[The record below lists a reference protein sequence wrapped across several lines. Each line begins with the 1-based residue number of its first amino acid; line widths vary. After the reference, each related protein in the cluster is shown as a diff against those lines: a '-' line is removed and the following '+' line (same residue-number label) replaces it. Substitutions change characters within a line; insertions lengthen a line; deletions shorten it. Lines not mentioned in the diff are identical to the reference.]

1 VLYQYRS
8 LRAARVAVFAHFA
21 CFGVVLATWAV
32 HLPSVQ
38 QRTGVSTSLLGT
50 LLLILGIGALLGM
63 QICGA
68 LVDRYGAARIA
79 VAALPVM
86 AALVVAPLAMTT
98 WGHAAIAVLVFGIGS
113 GISEVAMNAAAVD
126 VERAYERPIMGA
138 FHAVFSVGTA
148 IGSLISAAG
157 FALGVGVTTMA
168 GAVTVL
174 CLVAIASTAN
184 GLLRGGRTS
193 GATAAAPPTP
203 VSEEVGHRSSGRRV
217 LLLGT
222 LVFLLFLSEG
232 SAMDWSSLHAQQH
245 LGASPAL
252 GALAFGFFVAAMTI
266 RRFSVDRLA
275 ARVGAVRVVRWGS
288 VAAAMGLVLVM
299 ASPVLPLT
307 LLGWAITGLGI
318 AGGVPQMFSAAAN
331 SGGASGRTL
340 SRVVGMGY
348 LAILAGPSAIG
359 WLAAVVSLNTA
370 FVVPLGAMLIC
381 AAMAGVIADPRRL
394 AAARPS

>member
-1 VLYQYRS
+1 LYQYRS

-38 QRTGVSTSLLGT
+38 QRTGVSTPLLAT
-50 LLLILGIGALLGM
+50 LLLILGVGALIGM
-63 QICGA
+63 QICGL
-68 LVDRYGAARIA
+68 LVDRYGGARIA

-86 AALVVAPLAMTT
+86 AALVVPPLAMTT
-98 WGHAAIAVLVFGIGS
+98 WGHAAVAVLVFGVSS
-113 GISEVAMNAAAVD
+113 GISEVAMNAVAVD
-126 VERAYERPIMGA
+126 VERGYGRPIMGA
-138 FHAVFSVGTA
+138 FHAAFSVGNV

-157 FALGVGVTTMA
+157 FALGVGVTTVA

-174 CLVAIASTAN
+174 CLVAIGSTAK
-184 GLLRGGRTS
+184 GLLHGGS
-193 GATAAAPPTP
+193 ADGATAPLPAAP
-203 VSEEVGHRSSGRRV
+203 VSGEVGGRSSGRRV

-266 RRFSVDRLA
+266 GRFAVDRLA
-275 ARVGAVRVVRWGS
+275 ARVGPVRVVRSGS
-288 VAAAMGLVLVM
+288 LAAATGLVLVM
-299 ASPVLPLT
+299 ASPALPLT
-307 LLGWAITGLGI
+307 LLGWVITGLGI
-318 AGGVPQMFSAAAN
+318 AGGVPQVFTAAGN
-331 SGGASGRTL
+331 SGGASGRAL
-340 SRVVGMGY
+340 SQVVGMGY

-370 FVVPLGAMLIC
+370 FVVPLGAVLIC
-381 AAMAGVIADPRRL
+381 AGMAGVIDDPRRL
-394 AAARPS
+394 ASARSS